1 MPIRN
6 TVKKGAA
13 PPPDAKAPTG
23 SYSLQMS
30 RPTAYQPIRPNP
42 PAGATP
48 FSHGDNIPAI
58 STRDLYYF
66 FRLAA
71 SLYDPAEDPTFGP
84 TNSASPSSSSTGPGT
99 SPWDFSNLPSSTSGP
114 AAPSA
119 DAPPA
124 YSHTST
130 PTGPTSYSSA
140 PGYISGGVG
149 GGGGGIDATALLV
162 LSLFRQ
168 TRVDIHP
175 ISERFHLGPADRQP
189 LYSLS
194 SQPSIRSATEFNE
207 LAISRRDPIA
217 GTWLSTCTAEI
228 EPALEL
234 VKAGRWTVAKL
245 VLEAMPVWKKMV
257 SGQVMQTAVDGAEK
271 RGTRLSLT
279 WGDRATLGPL
289 GEAYGLWW
297 DDGGEQGAAEA
308 FYVCEGWRG
317 FGTQGAV
324 RVKTAARDA
333 SGRYMDPRNVPG
345 DLAVMYFFGDGKT
358 PPRLVCG
365 RAEAQVRMDVLMA
378 GLMVVMVVETRKATV
393 VKEYGSLPAYDS
405 AAHWGSRLVE
415 RGPDYNEAYMD

>member
-30 RPTAYQPIRPNP
+30 RPTAYQPIRPTV
-42 PAGATP
+42 AAAP
-48 FSHGDNIPAI
+48 FAHGDSIPAI
-58 STRDLYYF
+58 STRDLNYF

-84 TNSASPSSSSTGPGT
+84 SSSASNPIPSAGPGAGAT
-99 SPWDFSNLPSSTSGP
+99 STWDFSNLPPTTSGP

-130 PTGPTSYSSA
+130 PTPTGPTS
-140 PGYISGGVG
+140 
-149 GGGGGIDATALLV
+149 GGIDPTALLV

-168 TRVDIHP
+168 TRTDIHP
-175 ISERFHLGPADRQP
+175 IAERFHLGPADRQP

-194 SQPSIRSATEFNE
+194 AQPSIRSATEFNE
-207 LAISRRDPIA
+207 LAISRRDPMA
-217 GTWLSTCTAEI
+217 GTWLATCTAEI

-245 VLEAMPVWKKMV
+245 VLEAMPVWKKVV
-257 SGQVMQTAVDGAEK
+257 SGQVMQTSVDGVER

-279 WGDRATLGPL
+279 WGDRATLGAL

-317 FGTQGAV
+317 FGTQGVV
-324 RVKTAARDA
+324 RVKSAVRDV
-333 SGRYMDPRNVPG
+333 SGRYLDPRNVPG

-378 GLMVVMVVETRKATV
+378 GLMVVMVVETRKAAV